1 MRKKNS
7 KLKLI
12 QIEILILTEKLF
24 YYKSIYT
31 TQIKTT
37 ASVSDPDSHVI
48 SIDQSKRQRDSRLNK
63 VMQDFDEPNDRRNPK
78 QKQPKRQQVDDDEDD
93 ICAMMDRFNK

>member
-7 KLKLI
+7 KMRLVLI
-12 QIEILILTEKLF
+12 QEF
-24 YYKSIYT
+24 FNSFYKSIYT
-31 TQIKTT
+31 TQTKST
-37 ASVSDPDSHVI
+37 ASVSDPDSQVI

-63 VMQDFDEPNDRRNPK
+63 VMQDFHEPNDRRN
-78 QKQPKRQQVDDDEDD
+78 QSRRQDDDDEDD